1 MSRIFKLSTP
11 KRNTTL
17 RNEERLFEKEAK
29 KLEELEETCRKLYKD
44 AKKCSDSAAALC
56 KCERRITQDLLA
68 SSLCQSEEQLL
79 RHVEEWDSSNV
90 KLDLHLQEMNSNIQ
104 KTMIEPVK
112 KFNSIFPSLHTAK
125 KKREQSLEEYEKWEA
140 KVKKYQ
146 ERDRTGNNIVKLHQS
161 QKSLQPAKEEF
172 YEQHYVLM
180 EDMPK
185 LYDCRIDYFQPCL
198 EALIKSQVTYNS
210 EAYKIYSELAG
221 QLIQE
226 NLTAENY
233 AGLIQQ
239 KLQDIKGLS
248 IVD

>member
-29 KLEELEETCRKLYKD
+29 KIEELEETCRKLYKD

-79 RHVEEWDSSNV
+79 RHVEEWDSSIV

-112 KFNSIFPSLHTAK
+112 KIQYDLSKSSHGKKEARTIF
-125 KKREQSLEEYEKWEA
+125 
-140 KVKKYQ
+140 
-146 ERDRTGNNIVKLHQS
+146 GGI
-161 QKSLQPAKEEF
+161 
-172 YEQHYVLM
+172 
-180 EDMPK
+180 
-185 LYDCRIDYFQPCL
+185 
-198 EALIKSQVTYNS
+198 
-210 EAYKIYSELAG
+210 
-221 QLIQE
+221 
-226 NLTAENY
+226 
-233 AGLIQQ
+233 
-239 KLQDIKGLS
+239 
-248 IVD
+248 